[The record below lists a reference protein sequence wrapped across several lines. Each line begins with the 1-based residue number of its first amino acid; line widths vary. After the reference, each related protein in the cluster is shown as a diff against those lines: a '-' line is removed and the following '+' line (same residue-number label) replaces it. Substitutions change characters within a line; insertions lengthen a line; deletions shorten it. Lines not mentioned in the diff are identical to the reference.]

1 MTTDSATRTVRAL
14 LERAGPTYA
23 RRAGIRLADKPAP
36 LYQLLVLATLLS
48 KPIGAAVAVAAARQ
62 LRAAG
67 GTSPRGML
75 RLSWQDRVDAL
86 GRAHY
91 RRYDE
96 STSTR
101 LAESADFV
109 LNRYRGDLR
118 RLGHSANREPRA
130 AARLL
135 EEAPGIG
142 PTGAA
147 IFLREAQHVWRWA
160 RPFVDDRVVDGA
172 KALGLPHSPP
182 SLVRLA
188 AADDLSRLGAALVDA
203 ALDADFRNA
212 VLEHAP
218 ALT

>member
-1 MTTDSATRTVRAL
+1 MTTDSATRTVQAL

-48 KPIGAAVAVAAARQ
+48 KPIGASIAVEAARQ

-67 GTSPRGML
+67 GTAPRGML

-109 LNRYRGDLR
+109 LNRYQGDLR
-118 RLGHSANREPRA
+118 RLAQSAGRDRGHAGA
-130 AARLL
+130 LL

-160 RPFVDDRVVDGA
+160 RPFADDRVVEGA
-172 KALGLPHSPP
+172 KALRLPHSTP
-182 SLVRLA
+182 SLTRLA
-188 AADDLSRLGAALVDA
+188 GSDDLSRLGAALVDA
-203 ALDADFRNA
+203 SLDAELRNA
-212 VLEHAP
+212 VLDRAP
-218 ALT
+218 AMT